1 MSALLTVKSSY
12 SAAGRSVVCK
22 YSSSWDT
29 LSIKVLKSCMA
40 AFAFAKLPCG
50 NCVGKTVSGAWMVA
64 KGFSAIPAPTIYTT
78 RSVFDASSVNLPCP
92 LAG

>member
-1 MSALLTVKSSY
+1 MCCVLSASLTVKSSY

-40 AFAFAKLPCG
+40 AFAFSKLPLG

-64 KGFSAIPAPTIYTT
+64 RGLSATPAPTIYMTG
-78 RSVFDASSVNLPCP
+78 SVCF
-92 LAG
+92 